1 MQQNSFLSYGLN
13 NNIISS
19 IFDFQKILDENT
31 TAEDEIF
38 RENER
43 INRTIVVNENT
54 NNIL

>member
-19 IFDFQKILDENT
+19 IFDFQKILAENT

-43 INRTIVVNENT
+43 INRTIMVNENT
-54 NNIL
+54 SNIL